1 MSPSRPRKRKRK
13 KKQEPEQ
20 RQAFEALKQRVKQ
33 SSFGVEE
40 VIVEPKGA
48 VRMSEVLSEFVEP
61 YLQDAVTEED
71 YHKVLTLATMAWN
84 ASFLPEEQ
92 REKMITDVMD
102 KGLPEADA
110 KLKADLRKVVDE
122 MIARKQ
128 VHFAEYKRDIVDFE
142 LTDTGEGYHLTVAST
157 MEEIPG

>member
-1 MSPSRPRKRKRK
+1 MSPSKSRKRERKQKR
-13 KKQEPEQ
+13 EPEQ

-33 SSFGVEE
+33 SSFDVEE

-61 YLQDAVTEED
+61 YIQDAVTEED
-71 YHKVLTLATMAWN
+71 YRKVLTLATMAWN
-84 ASFLPEEQ
+84 ASFLPEEK
-92 REKMITDVMD
+92 RGEMITDVMD

-110 KLKADLRKVVDE
+110 KLKAGLRKVVDE

-128 VHFAEYKRDIVDFE
+128 VHFAEYKRDIIDFE

-157 MEEIPG
+157 MDEIPG

>member
-13 KKQEPEQ
+13 QKREPE
-20 RQAFEALKQRVKQ
+20 RHQAFEALKQRVKQ
-33 SSFGVEE
+33 SSFDVRE
-40 VIVEPKGA
+40 VIVEPEGA

-61 YLQDAVTEED
+61 YVQYTETEED
-71 YHKVLTLATMAWN
+71 YRKVLTLATLAWN

-92 REKMITDVMD
+92 REDMITDVMD
-102 KGLPEADA
+102 KGLSGADA
-110 KLKADLRKVVDE
+110 DLKAGLRKVVDE

-128 VHFAEYKRDIVDFE
+128 VHFAEYRRDIIDFE
-142 LTDTGEGYHLTVAST
+142 LIDTGEGYHLTVAST